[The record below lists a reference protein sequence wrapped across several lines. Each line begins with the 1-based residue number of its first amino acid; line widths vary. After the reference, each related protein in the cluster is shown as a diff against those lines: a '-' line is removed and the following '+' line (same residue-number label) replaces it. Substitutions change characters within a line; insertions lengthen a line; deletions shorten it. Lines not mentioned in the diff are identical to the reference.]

1 LGGEKKKSE
10 KGLGART
17 PPKSLLVF
25 DFLLQISGSSYNFVC
40 TLKIKVQTAFI
51 ELALK

>member
-1 LGGEKKKSE
+1 MALRNKAQKRFVA
-10 KGLGART
+10 LHAVN
-17 PPKSLLVF
+17 LFLVF